1 VLNQTINSLATTC
14 ASGCKVKTLYDQ
26 SGASKCSAAACD
38 LVQATNATR
47 PTVTTSCQNSKICI
61 VFNGTA
67 CMATANTVTTQAQ
80 PYTVSA
86 VWTTTTA
93 APNAVVWAAFN
104 AVDVWT
110 GGSGGGGNIIASNA
124 GSDANVTAT
133 DNVQHAAQFLYNTTT
148 SSTYL
153 DGTANTGLNT
163 NTGSISGGPMS
174 IGQFETCA
182 GTFPWTG
189 KWFEVGIWASNKTAN
204 NSTMNS
210 NQHTY
215 WNF

>member
-86 VWTTTTA
+86 VWTTTTSTANA
-93 APNAVVWAAFN
+93 AVWIAFN
-104 AVDVWT
+104 VVFVWT
-110 GGSGGGGNIIASNA
+110 GGGGANLIASNA
-124 GSDANVTAT
+124 GSDASVTAT
-133 DNVQHAAQFLYNTTT
+133 DNVQHAGQFLFNTTT
-148 SSTYL
+148 SSTSV
-153 DGTANTGLNT
+153 DGTANTGLSVGT
-163 NTGSISGGPMS
+163 DTISGGPMS
-174 IGQFETCA
+174 IGEFETCS

-189 KWFEVGIWASNKTAN
+189 KWFEVGIWASDKTAN

-215 WNF
+215 WSF